1 MVMNYYVYI
10 LESINKKTYYIG
22 QTNDLLRRV
31 QEHNTS
37 RSKSTKLGVP
47 WKLVYSK
54 ECQNRSEAVKLER
67 KIKSYKKRIYIEKF
81 INN

>member
-22 QTNDLLRRV
+22 QTNNLLKRV
-31 QEHNTS
+31 QEHNTG
-37 RSKSTKLGVP
+37 RSKFTKLGMP
-47 WKLVYSK
+47 WKLIYSK
-54 ECQNRSEAVKLER
+54 ECQNRSDAIKLEKR
-67 KIKSYKKRIYIEKF
+67 LKSYKKRVYIEKF